1 MRKITTH
8 NGCECI
14 VQRTMQMGGSREYFY
29 SKFKRSRV
37 KTIANTNAIII
48 YIYIYNIII
57 IHYNIS
63 APTHVCLGL
72 AVWWRRYCSAYQMI
86 YNLCTAATDCC
97 SIRASSNHE
106 PL

>member
-8 NGCECI
+8 NGCERI
-14 VQRTMQMGGSREYFY
+14 VQCTMQMGGSREYFY

-37 KTIANTNAIII
+37 KTIANRNAITI
-48 YIYIYNIII
+48 YTIII

-72 AVWWRRYCSAYQMI
+72 AVVATILCAY
-86 YNLCTAATDCC
+86 
-97 SIRASSNHE
+97 
-106 PL
+106 